1 VSPDLA
7 SLQRDFMARLYDD
20 APAGDPRVQIYRHNL
35 RANLGAALAA
45 TFPVVQRLVGD
56 VFFAAAAERFVHA
69 SPSTSGDL
77 HAYGERFPD
86 FLDAD
91 PHAQALAYL
100 GDVARLEWARA
111 QAFHAPDAR
120 PFDFEALTSLD
131 ESKRARIRLH
141 LHASVQ
147 VIDSAWPVLSIWEA
161 NQAPRDGSVDGAWAP
176 QVVLVHREGTLVHSR
191 AIERDEASFLQ
202 ALARGAP
209 LEQAMDVLCEPAS
222 LDGRLLEAIR
232 RGVIERFS
240 AA

>member
-1 VSPDLA
+1 
-7 SLQRDFMARLYDD
+7 MARLYDD
-20 APAGDPRVQIYRHNL
+20 APAGDPRVEIYRRNL

-45 TFPVVQRLVGD
+45 AFPVVQRLVGD
-56 VFFAAAAERFVHA
+56 VFFAAAAERFVEA
-69 SPSTSGDL
+69 SPSMSGDL

-91 PHAQALAYL
+91 AHTRKLDYL

-111 QAFHAPDAR
+111 CAFHASDAR
-120 PFDFEALTSLD
+120 PFDFEALGSL
-131 ESKRARIRLH
+131 EPSRRGRIRLH
-141 LHASVQ
+141 LHASVH

-161 NQAPRDGSVDGAWAP
+161 NQAHRDGSVDGAWAP
-176 QVVLVHREGTLVHSR
+176 QAVLVHREGTLVHSR
-191 AIERDEASFLQ
+191 AIERDEAAFLQ
-202 ALARGAP
+202 ALARGVP

-222 LDGRLLEAIR
+222 LDRRLLDAIR